1 MTAITE
7 RLRAVKE
14 RLAQRRADRHA
25 SAPQRAQRRAQA
37 EALRRENRARGYTD
51 PSNHGGA

>member
-51 PSNHGGA
+51 PSNHGGG

>member
-1 MTAITE
+1 MTAITQ

-25 SAPQRAQRRAQA
+25 SAPERAQRRAQA
-37 EALRRENRARGYTD
+37 EVLRRENRGRGYENQFKD
-51 PSNHGGA
+51 R